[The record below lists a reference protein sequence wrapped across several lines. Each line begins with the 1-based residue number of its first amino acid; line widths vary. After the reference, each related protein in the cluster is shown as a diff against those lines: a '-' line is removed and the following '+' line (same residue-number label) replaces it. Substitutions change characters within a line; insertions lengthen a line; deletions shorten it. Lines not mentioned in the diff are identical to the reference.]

1 MNEFTSITITIPRK
15 LYNAIINDKYNI
27 YTGLI
32 YESIKNGS
40 EICENNVEKN
50 YGNTYKF
57 KTVYNKFKNDNLYT
71 VKELSEIVNMK
82 EESIR
87 RLIRNG
93 DIPATKHSKK
103 EGYLIKGS
111 DLNKLRRIKWDF
123 DRGVWTN
130 LYFSQK

>member
-1 MNEFTSITITIPRK
+1 MNEFTSITITIPKK

-40 EICENNVEKN
+40 DIRNTNVEKN
-50 YGNTYKF
+50 YKNTYKF
-57 KTVYNKFKNDNLYT
+57 KTAYNKFKNDYLYT
-71 VKELSEIVNMK
+71 VKELSKIVNMN
-82 EESIR
+82 EDSIR

-111 DLNKLRRIKWDF
+111 DLNKLRRTIWI
-123 DRGVWTN
+123 N
-130 LYFSQK
+130 LYFSHK